1 MSPGLAREGKEVQA
15 GPGGTWGVCNAEP
28 GPGGWGGGVLQ
39 QPLPSEEQTWPN
51 LSTHLQVRNVPDG
64 ALKTKLKVQIR
75 NSLVGLWRL
84 TSWGEFQEHCA
95 AGKTLPH
102 PHPSDPCR
110 QGCHVH
116 RGQPDYRGGAGSSW
130 GL

>member
-1 MSPGLAREGKEVQA
+1 MSLQCPLAWHGKARRYRLALVAPGACAMLSPGREVGE
-15 GPGGTWGVCNAEP
+15 
-28 GPGGWGGGVLQ
+28 GGVLQ

-75 NSLVGLWRL
+75 NSLMGLWRL

-95 AGKTLPH
+95 AGLGKPAGKTPSLP
-102 PHPSDPCR
+102 PPPL
-110 QGCHVH
+110 G
-116 RGQPDYRGGAGSSW
+116 P
-130 GL
+130 L